1 MRGILFGALSSA
13 TVLILAGCANDEPWP
28 PAPAPAAE
36 APAPAPAAVPM
47 SQGAMM
53 DPGAGG
59 LAPAPAAMGPAGTV
73 SAPKS
78 ARPPLSTV
86 APDISDLPPFSYTQT
101 AIAPKVREIRDEYN
115 GLLLSHRERTVELAR
130 IRTASVEAARAYH
143 GTTAAIEA
151 RLQQGTTPDNPILSQ
166 QWSTAQA
173 ALTGLGNEVVAMN
186 RLSADIAADIRR
198 SGYIQNKIAAT
209 LKLPGALDEDHR
221 QMHMMEDALDGEE
234 SRLNNMLA
242 DVTDELQRQSAYVAN
257 EQANMQ
263 TMRLA
268 IKNGRLYGTS
278 LANVAY
284 NTRGAPSGS
293 AASVAPGSAPL
304 IVVRFDTPNPNYEQA
319 LYNAMSRA
327 LERKPDAQFDLVAVS
342 PEIGDPAQSEL
353 TKNQTKAYA
362 QNVLNSITDMGLPS
376 NRLRLSAATS
386 ARASTSEV
394 HLYVR

>member
-1 MRGILFGALSSA
+1 MRGILYGALSSA
-13 TVLILAGCANDEPWP
+13 TVLILAACANDEPWP
-28 PAPAPAAE
+28 PAPAPAAQ
-36 APAPAPAAVPM
+36 APAPAP
-47 SQGAMM
+47 SGGAMM
-53 DPGAGG
+53 DPGPGG
-59 LAPAPAAMGPAGTV
+59 LAPAPAVTPTGTV

-86 APDISDLPPFSYTQT
+86 APDIADIPPFAYTQT
-101 AIAPKVREIRDEYN
+101 EIAPKVRSIRDEYN
-115 GLLLSHRERTVELAR
+115 TLLLDHRERTVELAR
-130 IRTASVEAARAYH
+130 IRTASVEAARSYH

-151 RLQQGTTPDNPILSQ
+151 RLQQGTTPGNPILAQ

-186 RLSADIAADIRR
+186 RLSADISADVRR
-198 SGYIQNKIAAT
+198 GGYLKDKISAT
-209 LKLPGALDEDHR
+209 LLLPGALDEDHR
-221 QMHMMEDALDGEE
+221 QLHMLEDALDGEVD
-234 SRLNNMLA
+234 RLLNMLS

-268 IKNGRLYGTS
+268 IKNGRLYGSS

-284 NTRGAPSGS
+284 GTRGAPPGS
-293 AASVAPGSAPL
+293 DQSVAPGSAAL
-304 IVVRFDTPNPNYEQA
+304 IVIRFDTANPDYEQA

-353 TKNQTKAYA
+353 TKSQTRIYA
-362 QNVLNSITDMGLPS
+362 QNVLNTITDMGLPA
-376 NRLRLSAATS
+376 NRLRLSSATS
-386 ARASTSEV
+386 ARASTAEV

>member
-13 TVLILAGCANDEPWP
+13 IILSLAACANDEPWP

-36 APAPAPAAVPM
+36 APAPAAPAAP
-47 SQGAMM
+47 QGAMM

-59 LAPAPAAMGPAGTV
+59 LAPAPAFNASGTV

-86 APDISDLPPFSYTQT
+86 APDIADLPPFTYTTT
-101 AIAPKVREIRDEYN
+101 AIAPKVRAVRDDYN

-186 RLSADIAADIRR
+186 RLSADIAADVRR
-198 SGYIQNKIAAT
+198 GGYIQNKIAAT

-221 QMHMMEDALDGEE
+221 QLHMMEDALDGEI

-284 NTRGAPSGS
+284 NTRSGPSGS

-362 QNVLNSITDMGLPS
+362 QTVLNSITDMGLPS
-376 NRLRLSAATS
+376 NRLRLSSASS